1 MTELTNEQKQ
11 SILDNAGDA
20 THYFI
25 NNGNYKDITYYKG
38 FPSDGYGCYC
48 FRRYSN
54 EWSSGSTIP
63 NKNLLLISDL
73 KEEIMNEKETNG
85 NILTDRQ
92 GREFQKGS
100 LYMFYD
106 DEKSEQFV
114 GQLSD
119 IVGSINEPYVAEQ
132 GYRYRHITTLPD
144 NIEVGTIKEPPVK
157 LEHGEWYLCEYLV
170 AMGHLK
176 EKVCEEVIQ
185 FTEHD
190 GFEGSEDTEGFKVIC
205 KMVRDKS
212 K

>member
-73 KEEIMNEKETNG
+73 KEEISCDKETIRE
-85 NILTDRQ
+85 ILIDKQ
-92 GREFQKGS
+92 GREFQKGA
-100 LYMFYD
+100 LYFFK
-106 DEKSEQFV
+106 ENTEECVIETLEGIS
-114 GQLSD
+114 
-119 IVGSINEPYVAEQ
+119 PQ
-132 GYRYRHITTLPD
+132 GVYLAGDGLYYQYCELLPE
-144 NIEVGTIKEPPVK
+144 NYKIGTIKEPPVK
-157 LEHGEWYLCEYLV
+157 LEYGEWYLCEYLV
-170 AMGHLK
+170 ATGKLE

-190 GFEGSEDTEGFKVIC
+190 GFEGNEDTEGFKVIC